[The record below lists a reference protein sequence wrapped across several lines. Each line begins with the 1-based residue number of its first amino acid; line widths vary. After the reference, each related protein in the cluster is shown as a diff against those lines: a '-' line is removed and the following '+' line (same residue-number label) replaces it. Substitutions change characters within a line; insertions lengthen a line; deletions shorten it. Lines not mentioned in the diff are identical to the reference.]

1 MISTSS
7 QIKLCE
13 PTTPHNRK
21 CMQAA
26 AVSSLLLDSA
36 RVPDNEPYTVCHEQ
50 AGAPCYIERTYSIQ
64 DSTCVLHTYILS
76 KPNPHPKHYK
86 LIDDISNIN

>member
-13 PTTPHNRK
+13 PTTPHVGK

-26 AVSSLLLDSA
+26 AVSSLLLDST

-50 AGAPCYIERTYSIQ
+50 AGAPCYIERTYMYI
-64 DSTCVLHTYILS
+64 HTYILS

-86 LIDDISNIN
+86 LIDDVSNIN